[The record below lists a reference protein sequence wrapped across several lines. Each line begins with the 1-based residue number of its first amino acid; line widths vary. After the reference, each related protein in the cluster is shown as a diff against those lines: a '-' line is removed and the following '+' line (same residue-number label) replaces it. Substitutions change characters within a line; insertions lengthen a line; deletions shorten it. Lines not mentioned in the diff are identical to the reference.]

1 LLHFVWKN
9 DNFVVCSNYIV
20 EIYSYTSF
28 MAFQKGKDAKNT
40 MKRLCRNWSGQ
51 VGVWK
56 ERENK

>member
-1 LLHFVWKN
+1 
-9 DNFVVCSNYIV
+9 
-20 EIYSYTSF
+20 